1 MTQMGHE
8 STNLMESY
16 IQAHRIPHSLIS
28 SVRKWGLK
36 MLRDTHTIPSLLSAN
51 CLSTGESHG
60 AVARQTVHLYLRL
73 HSPPGYPAP
82 PNVTISRLTYR
93 RQRREV
99 QLQWAVYGPGNLTGF
114 LVQQRASVPSSE
126 AGAWEVAASDIEPE
140 SRDRRLGGLDP
151 GVLYAFRILAMNHHT
166 AGYPSEVKTPG
177 AGLAAGRNSLSPT
190 PRKLKPDPFP
200 LPPTPALPR
209 APFSSPLPPS

>member
-1 MTQMGHE
+1 MGE
-8 STNLMESY
+8 
-16 IQAHRIPHSLIS
+16 
-28 SVRKWGLK
+28 V
-36 MLRDTHTIPSLLSAN
+36 HT
-51 CLSTGESHG
+51 
-60 AVARQTVHLYLRL
+60 AVARQMPVCILIFTQ
-73 HSPPGYPAP
+73 PPGYPAP

-99 QLQWAVYGPGNLTGF
+99 QLQWAIYGPGNLTGF

-166 AGYPSEVKTPG
+166 AGHPSEVKTPG
-177 AGLAAGRNSLSPT
+177 AGLAAGRNLPFSPPEALKLDLSSSSQGTLLQSFASILMSPLAYVCIYSFSPT
-190 PRKLKPDPFP
+190 VPYHLSGQLGR
-200 LPPTPALPR
+200 TQA
-209 APFSSPLPPS
+209 